1 MALET
6 GTTVDSLVSTNPVAT
21 DPVGQADDHL
31 RLIKTVLKTTFAGIT
46 GVADEDDM
54 SSDSAAKLATQQSIK
69 AYVDSQVTAQDLDL
83 TSDSG
88 SIAIDLDSESL
99 TVAGG
104 TGIDS
109 SATSNTVTLAID
121 STVATLT
128 GSQTLTNKVLTSPT
142 LNTPTIG
149 TSFTIGSATITE
161 AELEVLDGATLTTTE
176 LNYVDGV
183 TSAIQTQ
190 LDAKAPL
197 ATPTFTTSITIG
209 SATISEAE
217 LEILDGATVTTAE
230 LNVLDGITAT
240 VSELNILDGVTSTAS
255 ELNILDGV
263 TSTATELN
271 ILDGVTATTAELNYS
286 DTGSAVGTVVA
297 SKVVTVDANKDVASF
312 RNITLTGELDAGSL
326 DVSGD
331 ADIDGTLEAD
341 AITVDGTA
349 LNEYIA
355 DTVGAMVGSNTET
368 NITVT
373 YEDADNT
380 LDFVIGTLNQDTTG
394 TAALATSFTVTANN
408 SADETVYP
416 IFVDGVDGTQG
427 AETDSGLTYNPSTG
441 LLTSTGFSG
450 NLTGTLQTAAQ
461 ANVTSVGT
469 LTSLTISGD
478 LTVDTN
484 TLKVDSSNNR
494 VGINQAS
501 PDVTLDLGANT
512 DAVHMPVGTT
522 AQRPGSPAAGY
533 FRYNSETAKFEG
545 YTDEW
550 GSIAGGGSGTNMD
563 TNIFAGNGS
572 DYQFTLSTAPDTEQ
586 NLMVF
591 IDGVFQAHSSY
602 SVSGTTLDFGSSF
615 PPANGRVITAYHSTT
630 TVGGSNATINTMTG
644 DNSDVTLTLSVA
656 PVHENNTQV
665 YFDGV
670 YQSKSNYSISG
681 TTLTFSTA
689 PPTGVLVEAITL
701 TNTSITTA
709 AQLVDADA
717 DTLIQVEESSDED
730 KIRFDI
736 AGSEKMVLDSTGL
749 GIGTASPSTS
759 LDIVRAGVQPLRLE
773 SSSGTEVAINMVNTG
788 GNVQLEAHSGNFV
801 IDADKVSINAAGASS
816 PAPLQHFQVIHHSG
830 GGRRS
835 TLYYNQDNK
844 IALGALNASS
854 TWEALA
860 IEGASID
867 LKTGG
872 TTNTSALNIDASGNL
887 GIGNPS
893 LGTGTGQMSIRIGGS
908 GLINA
913 HSGSASSGQ
922 VMGFSQNAQY
932 DTDDSWE
939 AISTDAATNYYQG
952 SGAHYFRV
960 AGSTSA
966 GADIT
971 WTSPMTIDN
980 VGQTTVTTAAQTS
993 YPFRANN
1000 THASFN
1006 GWGYGTDISRAASS
1020 DFYFLVARSNLS
1032 VSADNEFLLRGN
1044 GDAYADGVW
1053 NAGGAD
1059 YAEYFEWKD
1068 GNSDGEDRR
1077 GYPVVLDGNMIR
1089 KATSDDS
1096 ASSIIGIVS
1105 TAPAIVGDSDTEQYK
1120 QKYLKDDFGSFI
1132 WEDYTVTEWDEIT
1145 YGGPSESNAETISY
1159 QTDQIPSDVTP
1170 PSEDVKNEKG
1180 QVVKAKA
1187 VVTSTDADGNNLRRK
1202 KLNPDYD
1209 SSKTYETR
1217 ESRKEWE
1224 AIGLMGKLRMRKG
1237 QPTGDRWIKMRDITD
1252 SIEEWLVR

>member
-6 GTTVDSLVSTNPVAT
+6 GTTVDSLVSTNPANT

-31 RLIKTVLKTTFAGIT
+31 RLIKAVLKTTFAGIT
-46 GVADEDDM
+46 GVADEDNM

-88 SIAIDLDSESL
+88 TIAIDLDSETL
-99 TVAGG
+99 TIAGG
-104 TGIDS
+104 TGLDS
-109 SATSNTVTLAID
+109 SATGNTVTVAID

-230 LNVLDGITAT
+230 LNVLDGITST

-394 TAALATSFTVTANN
+394 TAALATSFTVTANDTAN
-408 SADETVYP
+408 ETVYP
-416 IFVDGVDGTQG
+416 VFVDGVSGTQG
-427 AETDSGLTYNPSTG
+427 AETDAGLTYNPSTG

-501 PDVTLDLGANT
+501 PDVALDMGANT
-512 DAVHMPVGTT
+512 DAVHMPTGTT

-563 TNIFAGNGS
+563 TNIFAGDGS
-572 DYQFTLSTAPDTEQ
+572 DTTFTLSTAPDTEQ
-586 NLMVF
+586 NLIVF
-591 IDGVFQAHSSY
+591 VDGVFQAHDAY
-602 SVSGTTLDFGSSF
+602 SVSGTTLTFSA
-615 PPANGRVITAYHSTT
+615 PPANGRVITVFHSTT

-644 DNSDVTLTLSVA
+644 DNSDVTIELSVA
-656 PVHENNTQV
+656 PVHEANTQC

-689 PPTGVLVEAITL
+689 PPTGVLVEVITL

-717 DTLIQVEESSDED
+717 DTKIQVEESSDED
-730 KIRFDI
+730 KIRFD
-736 AGSEKMVLDSTGL
+736 
-749 GIGTASPSTS
+749 
-759 LDIVRAGVQPLRLE
+759 
-773 SSSGTEVAINMVNTG
+773 
-788 GNVQLEAHSGNFV
+788 
-801 IDADKVSINAAGASS
+801 
-816 PAPLQHFQVIHHSG
+816 
-830 GGRRS
+830 
-835 TLYYNQDNK
+835 
-844 IALGALNASS
+844 
-854 TWEALA
+854 
-860 IEGASID
+860 
-867 LKTGG
+867 TGG
-872 TTNTSALNIDASGNL
+872 TERMILDSSGLAIPSNAIAIGQSTFSGSNVLADFHGSGNAVGASLAFANDHNTDKFYVGLEGNTTGDAFLYQQEDADINFYTNNTFRAKLDNSGNL
-887 GIGNPS
+887 GIG
-893 LGTGTGQMSIRIGGS
+893 GQTTPAAKLDIKGDTSTYGGMSKIYLTDTSSNAARRNWAIGNGGS
-908 GLINA
+908 GYGNLTIGVSNAADGDPMASGTHITPLIIDNA
-913 HSGSASSGQ
+913 GHVTKPLQPAFNVRNSASQFNIAIDSDVTVVFGTEVFDVGSNFTGNTFTAPVTGKYQ
-922 VMGFSQNAQY
+922 LNVNIRWNQLNTAHDYVICFIKTTLRTYYSIIDPDGFDSIPAYFTQN
-932 DTDDSWE
+932 
-939 AISTDAATNYYQG
+939 
-952 SGAHYFRV
+952 
-960 AGSTSA
+960 
-966 GADIT
+966 
-971 WTSPMTIDN
+971 
-980 VGQTTVTTAAQTS
+980 
-993 YPFRANN
+993 
-1000 THASFN
+1000 
-1006 GWGYGTDISRAASS
+1006 
-1020 DFYFLVARSNLS
+1020 
-1032 VSADNEFLLRGN
+1032 VSALADMDEN
-1044 GDAYADGVW
+1044 DTAYVYVYC
-1053 NAGGAD
+1053 AGG
-1059 YAEYFEWKD
+1059 
-1068 GNSDGEDRR
+1068 S
-1077 GYPVVLDGNMIR
+1077 
-1089 KATSDDS
+1089 ATSDIDS
-1096 ASSIIGIVS
+1096 GPGSTTFSGI
-1105 TAPAIVGDSDTEQYK
+1105 
-1120 QKYLKDDFGSFI
+1120 
-1132 WEDYTVTEWDEIT
+1132 
-1145 YGGPSESNAETISY
+1145 
-1159 QTDQIPSDVTP
+1159 
-1170 PSEDVKNEKG
+1170 
-1180 QVVKAKA
+1180 
-1187 VVTSTDADGNNLRRK
+1187 
-1202 KLNPDYD
+1202 
-1209 SSKTYETR
+1209 
-1217 ESRKEWE
+1217 
-1224 AIGLMGKLRMRKG
+1224 
-1237 QPTGDRWIKMRDITD
+1237 
-1252 SIEEWLVR
+1252 LVA